1 MLPLP
6 RARAAWWRGRPGVP
20 GGAGRGPGLAL
31 RTGAR
36 PAGRE
41 LVPRCLL
48 DARALPGANPP
59 SSQGGWPARRAAPGI
74 GSAGLLALPS
84 RAAGP
89 GHPDSWPGAGRQ
101 QHTALRRD
109 VNPRPAA
116 PDG

>member
-1 MLPLP
+1 
-6 RARAAWWRGRPGVP
+6 V
-20 GGAGRGPGLAL
+20 AG
-31 RTGAR
+31 R
-36 PAGRE
+36 PAGLR
-41 LVPRCLL
+41 LASGQLSC
-48 DARALPGANPP
+48 
-59 SSQGGWPARRAAPGI
+59 WPW
-74 GSAGLLALPS
+74 PS